1 MNIASIQAKNKSS
14 IAIAIAIAISIT
26 IAVDQRRESLCR
38 QVGDRSI
45 TTTAIHVS
53 VVAPPMSFGL
63 LMMSDNWQK
72 CMNSDHPLAG
82 AEASLTMT
90 CLHQMCDAEEVVVML
105 DSPYLGAA
113 SVTVEER
120 VQRERLRDLS
130 VFERLNGSSVKTSPS
145 LAVKKFCRTI
155 STKNVQASDVRPLPV
170 LEDTL
175 NYLLNL
181 LDTKE
186 HPFEVVHDFIFD
198 RTRSIRQDLSM
209 QNIINNRVIQMFEKM
224 RMLCVLHFRISQR
237 ENVFF
242 PLTFSLIRGA
252 KKAGF
257 APATAI
263 LGKPKELPKERGA
276 VSPLAFGEE
285 RAEKK
290 TSFAQVKF
298 HVISH
303 HKLRR
308 CSNSPNISS
317 KYYLNMEQLTKAL
330 TSLYHLY
337 EANRNI
343 QSIYENEAE
352 FRSLYVLLHLGC
364 DNKPMGQSLSFWFC
378 HVASP
383 IIKSKEMCFARIVL
397 RYYRFGNYKRFICTT
412 AAEASYLQ
420 YCIIEPYI
428 NEIRVLAVS
437 CVNFGGYKLHPYPL
451 ADLSKLLMMK
461 ESDVESFCHDC
472 GLETSTDEVGNK
484 FLPTKQTSFCHPKG
498 GFQNYCLCV
507 FAKMKA
513 MEDFGS

>member
-1 MNIASIQAKNKSS
+1 MRNATNSNPNPINNHDYSKRNTQQLQEEGEEDLLLSPTSI
-14 IAIAIAIAISIT
+14 
-26 IAVDQRRESLCR
+26 
-38 QVGDRSI
+38 VG
-45 TTTAIHVS
+45 
-53 VVAPPMSFGL
+53 
-63 LMMSDNWQK
+63 
-72 CMNSDHPLAG
+72 
-82 AEASLTMT
+82 T
-90 CLHQMCDAEEVVVML
+90 CPFMC
-105 DSPYLGAA
+105 P
-113 SVTVEER
+113 VEER

-145 LAVKKFCRTI
+145 LAVKK
-155 STKNVQASDVRPLPV
+155 
-170 LEDTL
+170 
-175 NYLLNL
+175 
-181 LDTKE
+181 
-186 HPFEVVHDFIFD
+186 
-198 RTRSIRQDLSM
+198 
-209 QNIINNRVIQMFEKM
+209 
-224 RMLCVLHFRISQR
+224 
-237 ENVFF
+237 
-242 PLTFSLIRGA
+242 
-252 KKAGF
+252 
-257 APATAI
+257 
-263 LGKPKELPKERGA
+263 
-276 VSPLAFGEE
+276 
-285 RAEKK
+285 
-290 TSFAQVKF
+290 VKF

-308 CSNSPNISS
+308 CSDSPNISS

-337 EANRNI
+337 EANQNI
-343 QSIYENEAE
+343 HSIYENEAE

-364 DNKPMGQSLSFWFC
+364 DNKPMGESLSFWFC

-428 NEIRVLAVS
+428 NKIRVLAVS

-498 GFQNYCLCV
+498 GFQNYCLV
-507 FAKMKA
+507 
-513 MEDFGS
+513 GSALF

>member
-1 MNIASIQAKNKSS
+1 MRNATNSNPNPINNHDYSKRNTQQLQEEGEEDLLLSSKSIVGTCPFMCPGILPCVLDK
-14 IAIAIAIAISIT
+14 
-26 IAVDQRRESLCR
+26 IAVSPILSL
-38 QVGDRSI
+38 
-45 TTTAIHVS
+45 
-53 VVAPPMSFGL
+53 
-63 LMMSDNWQK
+63 DNGQS
-72 CMNSDHPLAG
+72 C
-82 AEASLTMT
+82 
-90 CLHQMCDAEEVVVML
+90 
-105 DSPYLGAA
+105 
-113 SVTVEER
+113 VEER

-224 RMLCVLHFRISQR
+224 
-237 ENVFF
+237 
-242 PLTFSLIRGA
+242 
-252 KKAGF
+252 
-257 APATAI
+257 
-263 LGKPKELPKERGA
+263 
-276 VSPLAFGEE
+276 
-285 RAEKK
+285 
-290 TSFAQVKF
+290 VKF

-364 DNKPMGQSLSFWFC
+364 DNKPMGESLFKILSLQ
-378 HVASP
+378 APSISAGRP
-383 IIKSKEMCFARIVL
+383 IQTIDDE
-397 RYYRFGNYKRFICTT
+397 G
-412 AAEASYLQ
+412 
-420 YCIIEPYI
+420 
-428 NEIRVLAVS
+428 IR
-437 CVNFGGYKLHPYPL
+437 CGI
-451 ADLSKLLMMK
+451 LL
-461 ESDVESFCHDC
+461 
-472 GLETSTDEVGNK
+472 
-484 FLPTKQTSFCHPKG
+484 P
-498 GFQNYCLCV
+498 
-507 FAKMKA
+507 
-513 MEDFGS
+513 

>member
-1 MNIASIQAKNKSS
+1 MEKGQPHPHPHPHRRSRARTISTHSSSSSSTLLSNKFQTNPMRNATNSNPNPINNHDYSKRNTQQLQEEGEEDLLLSSTSI
-14 IAIAIAIAISIT
+14 
-26 IAVDQRRESLCR
+26 
-38 QVGDRSI
+38 VG
-45 TTTAIHVS
+45 
-53 VVAPPMSFGL
+53 
-63 LMMSDNWQK
+63 
-72 CMNSDHPLAG
+72 
-82 AEASLTMT
+82 T
-90 CLHQMCDAEEVVVML
+90 CPFMC
-105 DSPYLGAA
+105 P
-113 SVTVEER
+113 VEER

-130 VFERLNGSSVKTSPS
+130 VFERLNGSPVKTSPS

-224 RMLCVLHFRISQR
+224 
-237 ENVFF
+237 
-242 PLTFSLIRGA
+242 
-252 KKAGF
+252 
-257 APATAI
+257 
-263 LGKPKELPKERGA
+263 
-276 VSPLAFGEE
+276 
-285 RAEKK
+285 
-290 TSFAQVKF
+290 VKF

-308 CSNSPNISS
+308 CSDSPNISS

-364 DNKPMGQSLSFWFC
+364 DNKPMGESLSFWFC

-461 ESDVESFCHDC
+461 ESDVESFCHYC

-498 GFQNYCLCV
+498 GFQNYCLV
-507 FAKMKA
+507 
-513 MEDFGS
+513 GSALF